1 MSVKMEVWGETACF
15 TRAELKAER
24 VSYDAPTPS
33 AARGML
39 ESVYYH
45 PGLKWHIDRI
55 WVLKPIRVNT
65 PRCNEN
71 PSANDASIRFTTLRR
86 NEVKSKILGSAILTE
101 ANGKGAS
108 CIDRSA
114 DIMQRATL
122 MLRDVHYVI
131 EAHFTMTDQANPS
144 DNPGKFQDIVKRRL
158 RKGQCYSQPYLGCRE
173 CTAHFGLWE
182 GEEIPAIAE
191 TRDLGYMLYDMD
203 YTDPKNI
210 QPMFFRAQ
218 MVNGM
223 IDLRDCEVVR

>member
-55 WVLKPIRVNT
+55 WVLKPIR
-65 PRCNEN
+65 
-71 PSANDASIRFTTLRR
+71 FTTLRR
-86 NEVKSKILGSAILTE
+86 SEVKSKILGSAILTE

-144 DNPGKFQDIVKRRL
+144 DNSGKFQDIVKRRL

-182 GEEIPAIAE
+182 GEEILAITE